1 MGGALKKYKK
11 SLIFSF
17 NCFFCLFLC
26 RNCLISTIVDT
37 FSNPFI
43 SSIMA
48 KGNMLL
54 GYARGSVGDV
64 TFYRDGGTQKA
75 RARNRQPAN
84 PRTNKQM
91 TQRALFANCV
101 KFHKLAASKFFKFAF
116 ENKKPNESDYN
127 AFMRENIKRGV
138 MMSKSCFDDWAYP
151 ALGNWVISRG
161 SLTAITGTYEVGST
175 TITYPFFEL
184 LLGSGYTTP
193 AADEQTIGWFS
204 NLLITNNPSRYHV
217 GDIIT
222 MVACFGNKS
231 GVPAATPPENE
242 TSYEFMYWQF
252 LIDVNNTTLIEDL
265 TEGYFLPAVL
275 DSGKRLGIDFMSE
288 DSETFGN
295 TLIQCGIIHSRNVS
309 GGLLVSTCEMTNN
322 PSMDTAITACSVDS
336 YKQSVLDDWNAAGL
350 AILQGEGL
358 TPFPRD
364 PWQHV
369 TKSVNVTF
377 TNNETGTSLITH
389 NVSRVTKNN
398 IATGGTKALDYS
410 LCLDFETEDDAIS
423 VFNATAGTSVSDT
436 EKEVSIR
443 AVYSSGKT
451 FTDNAAV
458 MERTGATI
466 IIDYSGNGND
476 YLILSG
482 IITFDWY
489 LDDVLVLSKAFAHAD
504 NVDIFEVY
512 NTVTGSTYSWSDVIS
527 GKSTGQNVF
536 LAVRAFNLEYLGNVS
551 KYFKVTRSG
560 LSQLEPTWS
569 SGDYGIKYTNSWLNI
584 QSLPASLRLETDG
597 AEYENLE
604 DIDVPCEFTA

>member
-1 MGGALKKYKK
+1 
-11 SLIFSF
+11 
-17 NCFFCLFLC
+17 
-26 RNCLISTIVDT
+26 
-37 FSNPFI
+37 
-43 SSIMA
+43 MA

-75 RARNRQPAN
+75 RARNRQPSN

-161 SLTAITGTYEVGST
+161 SLPAITGTYEVGSS
-175 TITYPFFEL
+175 TITYPFFEF

-265 TEGYFLPAVL
+265 TEGYYLPTVL
-275 DSGKRLGIDFMSE
+275 DSGKRLGLDFMSE

-295 TLIQCGIIHSRNVS
+295 TLIQCGVIHSRNVS

-322 PSMDTAITACSVDS
+322 PSMDTAITACSVES

-358 TPFPRD
+358 APFPRD
-364 PWQHV
+364 PWQFV

-389 NVSRVTKNN
+389 SVSRVKKNN
-398 IATGGTKALDYS
+398 IITGGTKALNYA
-410 LCLDFETEDDAIS
+410 LCLDFETEEDAIS
-423 VFNATAGTSVSDT
+423 VFNATAGTAVSAT

-451 FTDNAAV
+451 FTDDAAL
-458 MERTGATI
+458 MERTGSTI

-476 YLILSG
+476 YLILGSSQ
-482 IITFDWY
+482 ITFEWY
-489 LDDVLVLSKAFAHAD
+489 LNDELLYSKNFGHTD

-512 NTVTGSTYSWSDVIS
+512 NTATGSTYSWSDVIT
-527 GKSTGQNVF
+527 GKSTGQYLL
-536 LAVRAFNLEYLGNVS
+536 LAVRGFNLYLPDIP
-551 KYFKVTRSG
+551 KYFKVTYSG
-560 LSQLEPTWS
+560 LRKYEPTWS
-569 SGDYGIKYTNSWLNI
+569 SGDYGIASTQSWFNI
-584 QSLPASLRLETDG
+584 QSLPASLRIESDG
-597 AEYENLE
+597 SEYYNFE
-604 DIDVPCEFTA
+604 DIDVSCEFTS